1 MFSRSDDID
10 ISGFVKNDNRKIIVM
25 KYIDDDDDDD
35 SKSK

>member
-10 ISGFVKNDNRKIIVM
+10 ISGLVENDNRKIIVM